1 MDDHKKLI
9 AQLREDFTKG
19 SLSETDVHKD
29 PSVQFDLWLKQAVD
43 SNVPEAHAVHLAT
56 VSEQGKP
63 SGRIVYLREYEDH
76 HFWFYTNYS
85 SKKAKELI
93 AKPFASLTFFWPEL
107 ERQIRIEGPVEKAS
121 DTYSDNYFNARPYL
135 SKIGAWASHQSH
147 KLNTREELQIR
158 VEELKKELSPETI
171 QRPQFW
177 GGYYLKATYYEFW
190 QGRKSRLHD
199 RICYELKNNAWETFR
214 IAP

>member
-1 MDDHKKLI
+1 MDDHKKHI
-9 AQLREDFTKG
+9 ARLREDFTKG
-19 SLSETDVHKD
+19 SLSEADIHKD

-63 SGRIVYLREYEDH
+63 SGRIVYLREYENH
-76 HFWFYTNYS
+76 QFWFYTNYS
-85 SKKAKELI
+85 SKKARELK

-107 ERQIRIEGPVEKAS
+107 ERQIRIEGMVVKAS

-135 SKIGAWASHQSH
+135 SKIGAWASPQSH
-147 KLNTREELQIR
+147 RLNNREELQKR
-158 VEELKKELSPETI
+158 VEDLEKELSPDTI
-171 QRPQFW
+171 QRPEFW
-177 GGYYLKATYYEFW
+177 GGYYLKASYYEFW

-214 IAP
+214 LAP